1 MWHAWRLFLIFLVGL
16 AGFGFPH
23 PAAAAIDVQLV
34 AGGIDFLVGIE
45 HAGDQ
50 NGRLFLVQQSGKIL
64 IYDGSQVLATPF
76 LDLTNLVLF
85 SGEQGLLGL
94 AFHPNYSSNGFFY
107 LDYVNQSGN
116 TVIARYHASPGS
128 NVADPNSGQILLT
141 QQQPFSNHKGG
152 QLRFGPDG
160 FLYIAL
166 GDGGSGGDP
175 FNNGQSLDT
184 LLGKLLRID
193 VDSGSPYAIPPSN
206 PFVNTPGARGEI
218 WAYGLRNPWRFS
230 FDRQTGDL
238 FIADVGQNL
247 WEEIDFE
254 PANSGGKNYG
264 WRRMEGFHCYDPSS
278 GCQSLSLTLPILEYS
293 HSVGCS
299 ITGGFRYR
307 GSLLADHVGTYFFS
321 DYCSGRI
328 WGATLNADGSWKAT
342 QLLESGLNVTTFGE
356 DPNGEIY
363 LSHYAMNGALYRLVP
378 ATSASSVLTLTT
390 AGSGRGRISS
400 SPSALDCGF
409 ICDARLTTGTT
420 VALTATPDP
429 GPSMFAGWT
438 GDADCADG
446 TVTLS
451 ADRHC
456 IAIFTAGFTDDP
468 ITPQTTIIKAIH
480 ITELRL
486 RIDTLRA
493 NANLSQFKYTD
504 SPLAGGSSP
513 VRAIHV
519 TEMRIALDQVYAA
532 VGRRAPSYTDPMLAA
547 GDPIKA
553 VHFSELRAAVVVLE

>member
-1 MWHAWRLFLIFLVGL
+1 MSQACRLFLILLVGC
-16 AGFGFPH
+16 AFAR
-23 PAAAAIDVQLV
+23 PAAAEINVQLV

-45 HAGDQ
+45 HAAERS
-50 NGRLFLVQQSGKIL
+50 GRLFLVEQSGKIL
-64 IYDGSQVLATPF
+64 IYNGSQVLTTPF

-94 AFHPNYSSNGFFY
+94 AFHPDFSINGFFY
-107 LDYVNQSGN
+107 INYIDRSGN
-116 TVIARYHASPGS
+116 TVIARYQVPPGS
-128 NVADPNSGQILLT
+128 QVADPNSGQTVLT
-141 QQQPFSNHKGG
+141 QAQPFSNHKGG
-152 QLRFGPDG
+152 QLRFGPDR

-166 GDGGSGGDP
+166 GDGGSAGDP
-175 FNNGQSLDT
+175 FNNSQTLFT

-206 PFVNTPGARGEI
+206 PFVNSTGARGEI
-218 WAYGLRNPWRFS
+218 WDHGLRNPWRFS

-238 FIADVGQNL
+238 FIADVGQDL

-264 WRRMEGFHCYDPSS
+264 WHRMEAFHCYNPSS

-299 ITGGFRYR
+299 ITGGFRYH
-307 GSLLADHVGTYFFS
+307 GNLLADHEGTYFFS

-363 LSHYAMNGALYRLVP
+363 LSHYAANGALYRLVP

-409 ICDARLTTGTT
+409 ICDARLATGTT
-420 VALTATPDP
+420 VTLTATPDP
-429 GPSMFAGWT
+429 GPSMFAGWS
-438 GDADCADG
+438 GDADCTDG

-451 ADRHC
+451 VDRHC
-456 IAIFTAGFTDDP
+456 IATFTAGFTDDP
-468 ITPQTTIIKAIH
+468 ITPQTTTIKAIH
-480 ITELRL
+480 ITELRM
-486 RIDTLRA
+486 RIDALRA
-493 NANLSQFKYTD
+493 SVHLPRRCCRAGVTVNL
-504 SPLAGGSSP
+504 
-513 VRAIHV
+513 
-519 TEMRIALDQVYAA
+519 
-532 VGRRAPSYTDPMLAA
+532 
-547 GDPIKA
+547 
-553 VHFSELRAAVVVLE
+553 